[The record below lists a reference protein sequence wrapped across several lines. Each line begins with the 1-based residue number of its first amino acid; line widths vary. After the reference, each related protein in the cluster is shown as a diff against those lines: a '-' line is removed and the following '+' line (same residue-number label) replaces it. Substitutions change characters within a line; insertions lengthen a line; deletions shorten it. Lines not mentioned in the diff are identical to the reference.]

1 MTGGSD
7 LRYGFDSMQY
17 VADAFPT
24 EVHGT
29 LLVMEPLSLAD
40 PVIHPSAFVATTARV
55 YGLVE
60 IGAGAV
66 VMFGAVLRAEL
77 ERIVI
82 GDESNLQDNVVV
94 HADHGFPTII
104 GRRVTVG
111 HAAVVHGATIG
122 DRCLIGIGALA
133 LNGSELGEG
142 AWLAAGSVLPEGRA
156 IPSWTLAVGTPAKP
170 LRELTEDEI
179 ARHEA
184 GVEDYRMFGETY
196 RVADR
201 PSRVDSPN
209 AAQMDRSS
217 G

>member
-1 MTGGSD
+1 M
-7 LRYGFDSMQY
+7 RY
-17 VADAFPT
+17 VVDAFPT

-29 LLVMEPLSLAD
+29 LMVMEPLNLAD

-55 YGLVE
+55 YGSVE

-77 ERIVI
+77 DRIVV

-94 HADHGFPTII
+94 HADRGFPTII

-142 AWLAAGSVLPEGRA
+142 AWLAAGSVLPEGRT
-156 IPSWTLAVGTPAKP
+156 IPSWTLAVGSPAKP
-170 LRELTEDEI
+170 LRELSEDEI
-179 ARHEA
+179 ARQGA
-184 GVEDYRMFGETY
+184 GVENYRVFGETY
-196 RVADR
+196 RVAAR
-201 PSRVDSPN
+201 LSRVDSPN
-209 AAQMDRSS
+209 ASHRERSS